1 MSSIDLKN
9 ISHFVRNI
17 PPSSSTKNDCARGS
31 FHARVRTILSSE
43 VVGPICVLLTISV
56 FNVLSIGLLSNTG
69 FCSTLAF
76 LTEIIVSCVFSIIP
90 DAIYDSSAEVVERF

>member
-9 ISHFVRNI
+9 TSHFVKNI

-31 FHARVRTILSSE
+31 FQARTLSFE
-43 VVGPICVLLTISV
+43 RVDPTCELLTISV
-56 FNVLSIGLLSNTG
+56 LKVLSIGLLSNTG

-90 DAIYDSSAEVVERF
+90 DAMYDSSAEVVERF